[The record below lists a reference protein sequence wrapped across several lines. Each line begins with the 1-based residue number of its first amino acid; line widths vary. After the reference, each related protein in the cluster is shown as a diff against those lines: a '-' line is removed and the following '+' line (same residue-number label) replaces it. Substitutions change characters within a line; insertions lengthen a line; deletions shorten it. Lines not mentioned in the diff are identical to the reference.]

1 MIYIIL
7 NIQLNIIILNLQE
20 DDYIMATLKT
30 ANGINK
36 YFDDNSRE
44 DVINYILR
52 IDKTIHN
59 LYGSNMR
66 DISNAATIMDNTAEK
81 FSKASGVKLRH
92 FIISF
97 EPTEVTEPTVAYD
110 IAKRIAA
117 FFFGEYQTVF
127 AVHEDKPHLHI
138 HIVIN
143 SVSYTDGHRY
153 YGKRQEFNAFKSYTK
168 RVLADYGIYT
178 LMYVSNK

>member
-1 MIYIIL
+1 
-7 NIQLNIIILNLQE
+7 
-20 DDYIMATLKT
+20 MATLKT

-143 SVSYTDGHRY
+143 SISHMDGHRY
-153 YGKRQEFNAFKSYTK
+153 YGKRQEFNTFKAYTK

>member
-1 MIYIIL
+1 M
-7 NIQLNIIILNLQE
+7 
-20 DDYIMATLKT
+20 DYIMATLKT
-30 ANGINK
+30 ANGTNK

-52 IDKTIHN
+52 CDKTIHN

-66 DISNAATIMDNTAEK
+66 DICSAPTVMNNTAEM
-81 FSKASGVKLRH
+81 FGKASGVKLRH
-92 FIISF
+92 FIVSF
-97 EPTEVTEPTVAYD
+97 EPTEVSEPIVAYD
-110 IAKRIAA
+110 IAKRSAA
-117 FFFGEYQTVF
+117 FFFGEYQTIF

-143 SVSYTDGHRY
+143 AVSYMDGHRY
-153 YGKRQEFNAFKSYTK
+153 YGKRQEFNTFKSYIK

-178 LMYVSNK
+178 LIYVSNK